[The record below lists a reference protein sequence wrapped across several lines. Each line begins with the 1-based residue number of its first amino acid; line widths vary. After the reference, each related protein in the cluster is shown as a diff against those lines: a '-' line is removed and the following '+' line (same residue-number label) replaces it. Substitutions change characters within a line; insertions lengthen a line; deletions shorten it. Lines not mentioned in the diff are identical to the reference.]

1 MVARRL
7 AQVKKRW
14 WILIALLLLFA
25 GAAVIWKPW
34 TERRSH
40 AVVIDS
46 TVVDRGTVERVLL
59 ETGII
64 KSKVGSIVKI
74 GSRATGVIQKM
85 HVRVGSQVSRG
96 DLIAQIDDREIR
108 ANIEQLEEELRAA
121 RARQEKVRTVYPLTI
136 QEAEKRLDAARAR
149 WAYLQSNRKRQEKLL
164 EGNVVSDDAVEKVR
178 QEEEVARADVEAAH
192 ATLKRAKEEF
202 ARELTLAEAD
212 VASKEAQLE
221 REEVRLTYTQIH
233 SPLTGLVSQVN
244 AQEGETIVA
253 GLQVA
258 NLITVI
264 DPMELEMW
272 IYVDETDIGSV
283 KPGQTVT
290 YLVDAYPER
299 SFRGEIVRIY
309 PEPEIRDN
317 IVYYLAIV
325 DISREDASALKP
337 SMTTQARI
345 TVTTREDVLRVPN
358 AAIKWVRNKQ
368 VIYRVREENEPDPVA
383 ALLGIH
389 GESHTEIVQGLAEG
403 ERVALKM
410 ELPEG
415 SPPQTR
421 NRR

>member
-1 MVARRL
+1 M
-7 AQVKKRW
+7 KKRW

-46 TVVDRGTVERVLL
+46 AVVDRGRVERVLL

-108 ANIEQLEEELRAA
+108 ANIEQLKEELRAA

-212 VASKEAQLE
+212 VAGKEAQLE

-325 DISREDASALKP
+325 DISREDAAALKP

-345 TVTTREDVLRVPN
+345 TVTTRDDVLRVPN

-368 VIYRVREENEPDPVA
+368 VIYRVGEGDEPDPVA

-389 GESHTEIVQGLAEG
+389 GENHTEIVQGLAEG